1 MLLYDHGHI
10 NETFMLAGEM
20 WFLFMVSMVLG
31 HYVWKNINKNKFIKY
46 IETQKIKTTSML
58 FLVKWTQI
66 KSFVQF
72 TVELLRYME

>member
-1 MLLYDHGHI
+1 
-10 NETFMLAGEM
+10 MLAGEM